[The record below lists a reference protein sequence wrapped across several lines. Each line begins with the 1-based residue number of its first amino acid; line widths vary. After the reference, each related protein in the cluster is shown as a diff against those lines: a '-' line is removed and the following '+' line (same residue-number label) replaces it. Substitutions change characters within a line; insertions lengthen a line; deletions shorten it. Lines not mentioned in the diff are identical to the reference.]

1 MSATFALQHYA
12 VLEKQTQ
19 QIRVDRATLL
29 KNMSAINGIQVW
41 PSQAN
46 FILFRVKDAPTVF
59 NGLKENGV
67 LIKNLHGSHLLL
79 ENCLRVTVGTPEENQ
94 AFLKALKEIV

>member
-1 MSATFALQHYA
+1 MTLKFNTRSNAG
-12 VLEKQTQ
+12 V
-19 QIRVDRATLL
+19 QI
-29 KNMSAINGIQVW
+29 W

-46 FILFRVKDAPTVF
+46 FILFRVKDALAVF